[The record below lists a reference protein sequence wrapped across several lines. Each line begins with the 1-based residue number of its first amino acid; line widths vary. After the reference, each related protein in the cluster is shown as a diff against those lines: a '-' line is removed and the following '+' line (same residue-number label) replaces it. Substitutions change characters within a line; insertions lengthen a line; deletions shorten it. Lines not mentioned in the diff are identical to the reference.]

1 MKIWK
6 KKSKEEK
13 KNGTL
18 VYLFLLYLDD
28 WNISLEI
35 KRIKKARNQA
45 KEQSIKIKNRKG
57 KERKGERKKMK
68 RDKHVLFQIT

>member
-1 MKIWK
+1 MK
-6 KKSKEEK
+6 KEKQRRK

-57 KERKGERKKMK
+57 KERGKEKNEK
-68 RDKHVLFQIT
+68 R

>member
-57 KERKGERKKMK
+57 KERGKEKNEK
-68 RDKHVLFQIT
+68 R

>member
-1 MKIWK
+1 LK
-6 KKSKEEK
+6 KEKQRRK

-57 KERKGERKKMK
+57 KERGKEKNEK
-68 RDKHVLFQIT
+68 R